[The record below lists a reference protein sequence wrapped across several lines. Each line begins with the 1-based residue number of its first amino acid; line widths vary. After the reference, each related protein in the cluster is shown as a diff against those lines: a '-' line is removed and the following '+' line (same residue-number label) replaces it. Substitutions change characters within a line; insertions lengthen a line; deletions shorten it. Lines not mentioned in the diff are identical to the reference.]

1 MKIRLLTPQHLLVQA
16 GTEIEVDDGRA
27 ALLIEIGAAE
37 IVVPAVKKTFE
48 VETAVVETKAET
60 AVKKT
65 RKKA

>member
-37 IVVPAVKKTFE
+37 IAVPVMKKTVE
-48 VETAVVETKAET
+48 VETADIKP
-60 AVKKT
+60 KKV
-65 RKKA
+65 RKKV